1 MRLCARQIGTVT
13 NPKEHMSTTIDH
25 IIIAV
30 TDLLTAT
37 TDYTTLLGRLPSW
50 QGSHPDYGT
59 ANTLFQ
65 LENTY
70 IELLAPAGQGLATEH
85 INKVLNGRDTQLG
98 GFVFG
103 TEDAAAFI
111 DHARKQGLA
120 ASDPVPGHG
129 VDTLTGAER
138 RWRNMFWDANAARGI
153 FSFCIEHETGSS
165 LREAQPTGA
174 GALTGVDHVVV
185 KTQSVEA
192 AKRFY
197 GEQLGIRLAL
207 EQHVPEWGG
216 TQLFFRTSSMSIE
229 VIASD
234 IAPAQDALWGL
245 ALKSPDLEVTQ
256 ARLSEAGVDVSDIRE
271 GRKPGTRVCTVK
283 SHALNVPTLL
293 IEHETV

>member
-1 MRLCARQIGTVT
+1 MPLRASQTGTVIS
-13 NPKEHMSTTIDH
+13 PKERMSTTVDH

-85 INKVLNGRDTQLG
+85 INKVLNGRDTRLG
-98 GFVFG
+98 GLVFG

-138 RWRNMFWDANAARGI
+138 RWRNMFWDATAARGI
-153 FSFCIEHETGSS
+153 FSFCIQHETGSS
-165 LREAQPTGA
+165 LREAPSTCA

-234 IAPAQDALWGL
+234 KAPAQDELWGL
-245 ALKSPDLEVTQ
+245 ALKSNDLDATH
-256 ARLSEAGVDVSDIRE
+256 ARLLASGVAVSDIRE

-283 SHALNVPTLL
+283 SHTLNVPTLL
-293 IEHETV
+293 VEHETV

>member
-37 TDYTTLLGRLPSW
+37 TDYTTLLGRLPNW

-85 INKVLNGRDTQLG
+85 INKVLNGRDTRLG
-98 GFVFG
+98 GLVFG

-111 DHARKQGLA
+111 GHARKQGLA

-138 RWRNMFWDANAARGI
+138 RWRNMFWDAAAARGI
-153 FSFCIEHETGSS
+153 FSFCIEHEAGSS

-185 KTQSVEA
+185 KTQSVDA

-234 IAPAQDALWGL
+234 KAPAQDALWGL
-245 ALKSPDLEVTQ
+245 ALKSPDLEATR
-256 ARLSEAGVDVSDIRE
+256 ARLFEAGADVSDIRE

-293 IEHETV
+293 IEHGTV

>member
-1 MRLCARQIGTVT
+1 
-13 NPKEHMSTTIDH
+13 MSTTVDH

-85 INKVLNGRDTQLG
+85 INNVLNGRDTRLG
-98 GFVFG
+98 GLVFG

-111 DHARKQGLA
+111 NHARKQGLA

-174 GALTGVDHVVV
+174 GAGAVTGVDHVVV
-185 KTQSVEA
+185 KTQSIEA

-207 EQHVPEWGG
+207 EQQVPEWGG

-234 IAPAQDALWGL
+234 KAPAQDELWGL
-245 ALKSPDLEVTQ
+245 ALKSPDLEATQ
-256 ARLSEAGVDVSDIRE
+256 ARLIEAGVDVSDIRE

-293 IEHETV
+293 IEHGTV